1 MRKLHLSRHNV
12 VSSWRTVV
20 SLVQL
25 KIAGGT
31 LTYNN
36 HVRDLNMAP
45 RYVGLPKCTVV
56 IYSADMAG
64 FQKGDSSWQCELAVP
79 NITDDRCKMCAKP
92 SCQGTT
98 ACDATQT
105 CLANLQWRL
114 GPKLSTV
121 FDCVCPPEDGRLSAV
136 RTFRSTLL
144 HRLY

>member
-56 IYSADMAG
+56 IYSARHG
-64 FQKGDSSWQCELAVP
+64 WLPKRRLILAMR
-79 NITDDRCKMCAKP
+79 IGSAKHH
-92 SCQGTT
+92 G
-98 ACDATQT
+98 
-105 CLANLQWRL
+105 
-114 GPKLSTV
+114 
-121 FDCVCPPEDGRLSAV
+121 
-136 RTFRSTLL
+136 
-144 HRLY
+144 